1 MKIKDAPIAKDIRNY
16 VDLAINYANRDDISE
31 LKSKYRKAAEE
42 KLFDTKKAGDEFNKV
57 ILNLFNL
64 N

>member
-1 MKIKDAPIAKDIRNY
+1 MNLLNY
-16 VDLAINYANRDDISE
+16 

-42 KLFDTKKAGDEFNKV
+42 KLFDTKKAGEEFNKV
-57 ILNLFNL
+57 ILDLFNL